1 MNEKKE
7 RKLAFEKG
15 RYAMDYYLLPRV
27 KQSGIT
33 YDPYTIKFQCKE
45 ISGDY
50 YAGAVSALD
59 KFLVGNKSVIER
71 LSLEQKHELERL
83 SDSNS
88 CYRYPFKENAFDEAH
103 NLIILNYWRGLCFKK
118 HLLNLLKKQ
127 NAALVRLVSHTHSL
141 PTPAPYL
148 PIIEPYVPKPVPYHP
163 SFDLP
168 IIEPLLGEEKRS
180 TAYIPSSTGS
190 IINSSSYN
198 TNQEEE
204 EDTLGMLINS
214 DVESV
219 EELLEEDDHYTAQF
233 DEREKSYPGE
243 NEDTVQSAPDNE
255 FNPIPPLQMG
265 EILHTDSCQ
274 SQNSRKGYFV
284 SDALPPLVDSSAT
297 RKRKRQEFTIPTL
310 TNTQLQ
316 GISTAHTTTT
326 GRARMRQKQLP
337 TNVSAANIKLE
348 GNSTP
353 GSRSLTPA
361 RKRPKQDGRP
371 GLSLESFL
379 DERVISLIKE
389 IPALEYYNSKIKIL
403 GNTWELVLNVEINK
417 AKVKDIIS
425 KHAYYF
431 IFEADHS
438 QFVRDEMLNINYSF
452 FLKGLEEI
460 SHDLMPY
467 FKVQEGNDINSAK
480 GKAKAKSGSKSTSN
494 VTEIIHNLYSQIL
507 ALRCVKEIYADPD
520 NPMAFPQVPISEE
533 EAILDFKQLMKKS
546 AEYVSRG
553 YSDDSS
559 YPLYHTVEFSKYDKV
574 GKLAVEFFTRIERYK
589 ATYGGKTESAY
600 SVWETNSSPVTYKL
614 REVFRQ
620 RCAKVDITTVPVSKA
635 GSIGIKEISQ
645 VLTRQFVSS
654 QYSPT
659 VLMQVIEVLKKHYQ
673 FKAERIQFLDLCG
686 GWGARK
692 IAALAHPSIDSYLS
706 IDPNPALIEPYERM
720 TQLFKPLSG
729 KEQFKSEHIS
739 KKIEEVVI
747 DPDKIGSFNLAITSP
762 PYRNFEL
769 YNKKA
774 DGSYEEQQYANDDNW
789 HNFLAHCMWVLSLYV
804 ADGGLIA
811 LNLANVI
818 YLRKCYFLTG
828 DVVNAALSRL
838 VERLPLEAVEREET
852 VNLYKAMNIDIP
864 TNRHNIDP
872 STLSYPLE
880 FQGSI
885 IQRDSDRSNLHKK
898 IRKDPRFIEIY
909 NEQIPSDRES
919 YVVFRKIAV
928 LPKLSN
934 CLRLNG
940 LFKTVF
946 KSETKVC
953 NTEPEAVRER
963 HKLQI
968 FTKENK
974 IYDKSAEGEQESQTP

>member
-7 RKLAFEKG
+7 RELALKKG
-15 RYAMDYYLLPRV
+15 RDAMAYQLLPHFKKTRI
-27 KQSGIT
+27 KN
-33 YDPYTIKFQCKE
+33 DPYTIKFQCKE
-45 ISGDY
+45 INSDY

-59 KFLVGNKSVIER
+59 NFFVRNKAVIER
-71 LSLEQKHELERL
+71 LSFEQKHQLEPL

-88 CYRYPFKENAFDEAH
+88 RYRYPFAENTFDGIH

-118 HLLNLLKKQ
+118 HLLNQLEKQ
-127 NAALVRLVSHTHSL
+127 NAASTRLVSHTHSVQ
-141 PTPAPYL
+141 PPAPYL
-148 PIIEPYVPKPVPYHP
+148 PRIEPYVPKTVPYHP
-163 SFDLP
+163 TFDLP
-168 IIEPLLGEEKRS
+168 IIEPLLDEEKRA

-190 IINSSSYN
+190 IINSSSYH
-198 TNQEEE
+198 TNQEEEEE
-204 EDTLGMLINS
+204 EDTLGMLII
-214 DVESV
+214 DES
-219 EELLEEDDHYTAQF
+219 EEERFEDDDHYTVQF
-233 DEREKSYPGE
+233 DERDKIYPGE
-243 NEDTVQSAPDNE
+243 NEDTVQSPPDNE
-255 FNPIPPLQMG
+255 ISPIRPLQKG
-265 EILHTDSCQ
+265 EIFQTNSYQ
-274 SQNSRKGYFV
+274 SQNSRKERDSI
-284 SDALPPLVDSSAT
+284 SDALPPLAYSSAT
-297 RKRKRQEFTIPTL
+297 RKRKRQELTLPAL
-310 TNTQLQ
+310 TNTQLP

-326 GRARMRQKQLP
+326 SSARKRQKPLQ
-337 TNVSAANIKLE
+337 ANH
-348 GNSTP
+348 TP
-353 GSRSLTPA
+353 GSRALTPA
-361 RKRPKQDGRP
+361 KKRPKQDNRP

-379 DERVISLIKE
+379 NENVISLLKE
-389 IPALEYYNSKIKIL
+389 IPALEYYDAKIKNL
-403 GNTWELVLNVEINK
+403 GNTWELVINVEINK

-425 KHAYYF
+425 RHAHYY

-460 SHDLMPY
+460 YHDLIPY
-467 FKVQEGNDINSAK
+467 FKVQEGNDINSPK
-480 GKAKAKSGSKSTSN
+480 DKAKANSGSKSAGN

-520 NPMAFPQVPISEE
+520 NPMRFPQVPISKE
-533 EAILDFKQLMKKS
+533 EAIFDFKQLMQEG
-546 AEYVSRG
+546 ADFVSRG
-553 YSDDSS
+553 YIDDSP
-559 YPLYHTVEFSKYDKV
+559 YPLYSTVQRSIHDKA
-574 GKLAVEFFTRIERYK
+574 GKLAVDYFTQIERYK
-589 ATYGGKTESAY
+589 ATYGGKKESAY

-614 REVFRQ
+614 REVFRK
-620 RCAKVDITTVPVSKA
+620 RCGKVDITKVPVSKA
-635 GSIGIKEISQ
+635 GSIGVKEINQ

-659 VLMQVIEVLKKHYQ
+659 VLMQVIEVLKTHYQ

-729 KEQFKSEHIS
+729 KEQFKSEHIP

-811 LNLANVI
+811 LNLANMI
-818 YLRKCYFLTG
+818 YLKKCYFLTG
-828 DVVNAALSRL
+828 DVVNVALSRL
-838 VERLPLEAVEREET
+838 VETLPLEAVEREET
-852 VNLYKAMNIDIP
+852 VNLYDAMNINIA

-885 IQRDSDRSNLHKK
+885 IQRDSDRSSLNKK
-898 IRKDPRFIEIY
+898 IRKDPRFIQID

-919 YVVFRKIAV
+919 YVVFRKVAV

-934 CLRLNG
+934 CLRLHG

-946 KSETKVC
+946 VSETKLC

-963 HKLQI
+963 HKLQV

-974 IYDKSAEGEQESQTP
+974 IYDKSSEGEQESHTPKILD